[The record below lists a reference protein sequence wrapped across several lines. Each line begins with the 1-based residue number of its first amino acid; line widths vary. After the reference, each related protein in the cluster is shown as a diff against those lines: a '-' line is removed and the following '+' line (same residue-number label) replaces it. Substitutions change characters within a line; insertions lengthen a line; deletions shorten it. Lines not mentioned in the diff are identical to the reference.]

1 MTRHWPGAWPTGGR
15 GKPTLFPKIRNE
27 AALVVL
33 PPGSTI
39 GILGGGQLGRM
50 MALAAARLGYRCHI
64 LDPHAHP
71 CAAEVSAQF
80 TRAAYDNEE
89 ALLCFAEQCDVITYE
104 FENIPV
110 APLAVLGDKLA
121 PSTRSLEVAQD
132 RAAEKLFLEGCGV
145 RVAPWRA
152 VDCASDIEAALEAL
166 GSPVLLK
173 SRRYGYDGKGQAWVH
188 RADEAGAAWDA
199 IGRQPAVAEAKM
211 TFDAEFSLILARG
224 SNGETSA
231 FSPTR
236 NHHEGGILRTST
248 VPAGPE
254 IDSMAGPAIAAAKAI
269 EEALGHV
276 GVLTVEFFACAEG
289 PIVNEIAPRVHNS
302 GHWTIEGAHTS
313 QFEQHL
319 RAILG
324 LPLGDP
330 SLVSAGATME
340 NLIGSD
346 VDRWAEFVA
355 EPGASLHLYGKGEAR
370 PGRKMGHVT
379 RLSPPK

>member
-1 MTRHWPGAWPTGGR
+1 MA
-15 GKPTLFPKIRNE
+15 
-27 AALVVL
+27 L

-50 MALAAARLGYRCHI
+50 MALAAARIGYKCHI
-64 LDPHAHP
+64 LDPHEEP
-71 CAAEVSAQF
+71 CAAEVSARF
-80 TRAAYDNEE
+80 TRAAYDDRE
-89 ALLCFAEQCDVITYE
+89 ALRRFAEQCDVVTYE

-110 APLAVLGDKLA
+110 EPLAVLGAKLA
-121 PSTRSLEVAQD
+121 PSTKSLEVAQD
-132 RAAEKLFLEGCGV
+132 RAAEKRFIEGCGV
-145 RVAPWRA
+145 RVAPWRE
-152 VDCASDIEAALEAL
+152 VDSATDIEAALETL

-188 RADEAGAAWDA
+188 RADESESAWNA
-199 IGRQPAVAEAKM
+199 IGRQPAVAEARM
-211 TFDAEFSLILARG
+211 RFDAEFSLILARG

-231 FSPTR
+231 FPPTL
-236 NHHEGGILRTST
+236 NHHDGGILRTST
-248 VPAGPE
+248 VPAGPQ
-254 IDSMAGPAIAAAKAI
+254 IDSLAGQAIAAAKAI

-276 GVLTVEFFACAEG
+276 GVLTVEFFACADG

-330 SLVSAGATME
+330 SPVSAGATME
-340 NLIGSD
+340 NLIGAD
-346 VDRWAEFVA
+346 VDRWADYIA
-355 EPGASLHLYGKGEAR
+355 EPGAHLHLYGKGEAR

-379 RLSPPK
+379 RLKAP

>member
-1 MTRHWPGAWPTGGR
+1 M
-15 GKPTLFPKIRNE
+15 
-27 AALVVL
+27 ALA
-33 PPGSTI
+33 PGSTI

-50 MALAAARLGYRCHI
+50 MALAAARLGYKCHI
-64 LDPHAHP
+64 LDPHEQP
-71 CAAEVSAQF
+71 CAAEVSAHF
-80 TRAAYDNEE
+80 TRASFDDEG
-89 ALLCFAEQCDVITYE
+89 ALRRFADHCDVITYE

-110 APLAVLGDKLA
+110 GPLAVLGGKLA

-132 RAAEKLFLEGCGV
+132 RAAEKRFLEGCGV
-145 RVAPWRA
+145 KVAPWRE
-152 VDCASDIEAALEAL
+152 VDGAEDIVAALDAL
-166 GSPVLLK
+166 GSPILLK

-188 RADEAGAAWDA
+188 HADEAAAAWEA

-211 TFDAEFSLILARG
+211 TFDSEFSVILAR
-224 SNGETSA
+224 SKSGETAA
-231 FSPTR
+231 FPLTR
-236 NHHEGGILRTST
+236 NEHEGGILRTST
-248 VPAGPE
+248 VPAGPAIE
-254 IDSMAGPAIAAAKAI
+254 ALADEAIAAAKAI

-276 GVLTVEFFACAEG
+276 GVLTVEFFACAGG

-330 SLVSAGATME
+330 SLVSASATME
-340 NLIGSD
+340 NLIGPD
-346 VDRWAEFVA
+346 VDRWAELMA
-355 EPGASLHLYGKGEAR
+355 EPGADLHLYGKGEAR

-379 RLSPPK
+379 RLR

>member
-1 MTRHWPGAWPTGGR
+1 
-15 GKPTLFPKIRNE
+15 LI
-27 AALVVL
+27 L

-39 GILGGGQLGRM
+39 GIIGGGQLGRM

-64 LDPHAHP
+64 FDPHEFP
-71 CAAEVSAQF
+71 CAAEVSAES
-80 TRAAYDNEE
+80 TRAAFDDER
-89 ALLCFAEQCDVITYE
+89 ALKSFSEQCDVVTYE
-104 FENIPV
+104 FENIAA
-110 APLAVLGDKLA
+110 APLAVLGEKLV
-121 PSTRSLEVAQD
+121 PGTRSLEVAQD
-132 RAAEKLFLEGCGV
+132 RGNEKRFLESCGV
-145 RVAPWRA
+145 RVAPWREIDGPDDI
-152 VDCASDIEAALEAL
+152 VDALEAL
-166 GSPVLLK
+166 GSPILLK

-188 RADEAGAAWDA
+188 RADEAADAWEA

-211 TFDAEFSLILARG
+211 SFDAEFSLILARG
-224 SNGETSA
+224 RNGETSA
-231 FSPTR
+231 FPLTR

-248 VPAGPE
+248 VPAGPD
-254 IDSMAGPAIAAAKAI
+254 IDAMSDEAIAAARAI
-269 EEALGHV
+269 EEALDHV

-330 SLVSAGATME
+330 SLVSASATME
-340 NLIGSD
+340 NLIGAD
-346 VDRWAEFVA
+346 VDRWMDYVA
-355 EPGASLHLYGKGEAR
+355 EPGADLHLYGKGEAR

-379 RLSPPK
+379 RLQSLHQG